1 VSEQQNLSSTDGWS
15 PQSLKFSFPKTD
27 GTEDLPL
34 GVRTELLQS
43 LDFSGVFLQ
52 SVMQQTQKISG
63 FHGDL
68 WCFIPSL
75 TSTPMM
81 GAIHS
86 ITQRKPFPLLLQAMR
101 T

>member
-15 PQSLKFSFPKTD
+15 PQSLKLSFPKTV
-27 GTEDLPL
+27 GTEDLPP

-43 LDFSGVFLQ
+43 LDFSGVFMQ
-52 SVMQQTQKISG
+52 SVMQHRKISG

-75 TSTPMM
+75 TSTPIM
-81 GAIHS
+81 GAINS
-86 ITQRKPFPLLLQAMR
+86 ITQHKPFPLLLQAMR